1 MSSQLAPRIFFYVQH
16 LLGIGHQARA
26 AAITRAMC
34 RQGLDVTYV
43 SGGFEE
49 TKFDLGGAT
58 IVQLPPA
65 RTAAATFSTLLG
77 EDGTAVDDHRSDR
90 RPRRLG
96 CER

>member
-43 SGGFEE
+43 SGGFE
-49 TKFDLGGAT
+49 
-58 IVQLPPA
+58 
-65 RTAAATFSTLLG
+65 
-77 EDGTAVDDHRSDR
+77 
-90 RPRRLG
+90 
-96 CER
+96 